1 VNFIEPWGAK
11 AYVSWFV
18 FSIFAFPLIV
28 IGICYGIICRQIWI
42 YSQSAL
48 IAPPQLI
55 PTRQPV
61 ESRLTISKIRRWFFL
76 TRLRWQKTRL
86 NAANK
91 SNLPADMANS
101 SASSEAI
108 PLRTLPPINQS
119 TPTLLNNQTA
129 FIGERTSNSLP
140 YCCHRQ
146 PPIALRRSNSS
157 RITKAKIKTIKLT
170 FTVVVSFIIC
180 WTPFCFT
187 QIYVVVSSPENR
199 KLNFHSYHCHYF
211 LKIDF

>member
-1 VNFIEPWGAK
+1 MNFIEPWGAK

-61 ESRLTISKIRRWFFL
+61 ESRFSLSKIRRWFFL
-76 TRLRWQKTRL
+76 TRLRYKKTRS

-91 SNLPADMANS
+91 SNLPAGSANP
-101 SASSEAI
+101 ADSSEAI
-108 PLRTLPPINQS
+108 PLRTLASINQS
-119 TPTLLNNQTA
+119 APMLNNQTA
-129 FIGERTSNSLP
+129 VVIGERTLNSLP

-146 PPIALRRSNSS
+146 PPMALRRSNSS

-170 FTVVVSFIIC
+170 LSVVLCFIAC

-199 KLNFHSYHCHYF
+199 KLYFHSF
-211 LKIDF
+211 